1 MKQKSPR
8 PLRTPAEKPK
18 RRSMSAYRNRGGGRL
33 VRGRRNS
40 TPGLDVSKHAQRNW
54 RRTDPETGKVFG
66 DRVPN
71 RTRYAVQ
78 WSTTKRLP
86 WEVRKER
93 RAASKR
99 ARASR
104 KANR

>member
-8 PLRTPAEKPK
+8 PLRAPVEKPR
-18 RRSMSAYRNRGGGRL
+18 RRSKSAYRNSTSSRVGKGRSGFRA
-33 VRGRRNS
+33 V
-40 TPGLDVSKHAQRNW
+40 GLSKHAQRNW
-54 RRTDPETGKVFG
+54 RRTNPDTGLVYT

-71 RTRYAVQ
+71 GTRYAVQ
-78 WSTTKRLP
+78 WATTKPLP
-86 WEVRKER
+86 WQVRKER
-93 RAASKR
+93 RAADKR